1 MYGDLDALHNL
12 KHAKHRPETKPI
24 PMMVSKLEQ
33 LEGIAIIDER
43 TKLIAKYFLPGALT
57 LVLPVDP
64 RLDKSYNNGL
74 ETIAIRIPD
83 EEFVLSLIDEL
94 DTPLLVTSANQSGA
108 PTALKYEDV
117 LEQFTK
123 QLNKLEDVL
132 RVLKLKSDNS
142 VYRELVLIK
151 VKADAEQRAA
161 VNEVVKIF
169 RSKIIDVSPET
180 LTIELTGDE
189 SKISALIKLLEE
201 YEIKEL
207 VRTGVCALERGA
219 NDITDYCEIFN

>member
-1 MYGDLDALHNL
+1 M
-12 KHAKHRPETKPI
+12 
-24 PMMVSKLEQ
+24 
-33 LEGIAIIDER
+33 ER
-43 TKLIAKYFLPGALT
+43 H
-57 LVLPVDP
+57 
-64 RLDKSYNNGL
+64 
-74 ETIAIRIPD
+74 
-83 EEFVLSLIDEL
+83 VLSVLVRNSSGVLTRVSGLFARRGFNIDSLTVGRTENPEISRMTITL
-94 DTPLLVTSANQSGA
+94 NGS
-108 PTALKYEDV
+108 EDV

-132 RVLKLKSDNS
+132 RVLNLKFENS

-189 SKISALIKLLEE
+189 SKINALIKLLEE

-207 VRTGVCALERGA
+207 VITNTIPLPEEKKIDNVTVLSIAPLFGETIKRIHEERPLGELF
-219 NDITDYCEIFN
+219 DI